1 MQETFG
7 TLLAVGGKTNSLG
20 RANEVLTTVLN
31 DASKLK
37 DLYLCVLHEDA
48 WVRMRAI
55 DTLEKV
61 CRVHPEWLEPY
72 VDRLLHEVATI
83 DQASIQWHLAEL
95 FREIDL
101 SLQQR
106 QEAIAIMKRNIAS
119 NSADWIVASNTM
131 NTLAGFVIDGI
142 LPSAELVPLLEIQ
155 QTHHSKAVVKCAT
168 RLLDQLTEGR
178 NGV

>member
-1 MQETFG
+1 MNEDFATM
-7 TLLAVGGKTNSLG
+7 LAVGGKKNTLG
-20 RANEVLTTVLN
+20 RAEEVVQIVVADHSRL
-31 DASKLK
+31 DE
-37 DLYLCVLHEDA
+37 LYRCLFEDDA
-48 WVRMRAI
+48 WLRMRAI
-55 DTLEKV
+55 DALEKV
-61 CRVHPEWLEPY
+61 CRVQPGWLQPY
-72 VDRLLHEVATI
+72 ADQLLHEVAAI
-83 DQASIQWHLAEL
+83 DQASIHWHLAEL